1 MVNCT
6 ALIPAALE
14 EAAAIVE
21 AEWMRLQQQ
30 VAASI
35 DDHCA
40 DPKESPAPRLN
51 LPRLALGV
59 RCARR
64 PGPPSVNRMRC
75 QPIRRDARLEVWA
88 TERSPP
94 GRPVDGDEKIGGDT

>member
-6 ALIPAALE
+6 APIPAALD

-30 VAASI
+30 AAASV

-40 DPKESPAPRLN
+40 DPKESPAPQLK
-51 LPRLALGV
+51 LPRIALGV

-64 PGPPSVNRMRC
+64 PGPP
-75 QPIRRDARLEVWA
+75 
-88 TERSPP
+88 PP
-94 GRPVDGDEKIGGDT
+94 GQPVNDDEKIGGDT

>member
-6 ALIPAALE
+6 ALIPAALD

-30 VAASI
+30 VAASV

-40 DPKESPAPRLN
+40 EPKESPAPRLN
-51 LPRLALGV
+51 LPRVALDV
-59 RCARR
+59 RGARK
-64 PGPPSVNRMRC
+64 PGPPSLKQMGCRL
-75 QPIRRDARLEVWA
+75 IRRAARREIWA

-94 GRPVDGDEKIGGDT
+94 GPPGNGDETIGGDT